1 MGYATRFHLFAAST
15 ILSSSFCVYSLVLI
29 FVYEVGKMNKIFLWA
44 ITSALA
50 GFLFGFDTVVISG
63 AESKIQNLWSLSGAM
78 HGLAIS
84 SALWGTVLGAL
95 IGSIPTN
102 KFGRKKT
109 LIFNGILFFVSAVGS
124 AFAWDVWSFSFF
136 RFIGGVG
143 IGIST
148 ISAPLF
154 IAEISPAKNRGKL
167 TALFQFNIVLGI
179 LIAFVSNGIVQYLAS
194 DVSAWRWMLGVE
206 AIPALAYTLMCLTLS
221 ESPRYLITIA
231 HKEAEG
237 RQVFKIINPEMTD
250 KELDVLVQEVKE
262 SAVADSKNKGV
273 SELFTKKL
281 IYPVIFAFL
290 IAAFNQLSGINII
303 LYFAPRLLALAGIE
317 DAVTA
322 SISLGVANLIFT
334 YVGVRFIDVLGRRT
348 LLILGC
354 IGYIISLSI
363 CTYAFVHFNEL
374 KVVSASIDA
383 ISSSQQVIQME
394 TSTDYMT
401 EEDRQIKLNNYETA
415 KAKLVEISNS
425 NEYNT
430 TAKVDASFDPNQVLA
445 TANEIKAEAS
455 EQLGMV
461 SSTVLICMI
470 LFIASHALGSGTI
483 IWVFCSE
490 IFPPLYRA
498 AGQSV
503 GSFSHWIFAAG
514 LTLVFPIVIA
524 AYDASVMFG
533 FFTLMMI
540 IQLLFAIFIMPETKG
555 RTLEELSENLM
566 GGKKAK
572 A

>member
-1 MGYATRFHLFAAST
+1 
-15 ILSSSFCVYSLVLI
+15 
-29 FVYEVGKMNKIFLWA
+29 MNKIFLWA

-63 AESKIQNLWSLSGAM
+63 AESKIQNLWSLSGVM
-78 HGLAIS
+78 HGFAIS

-109 LIFNGILFFVSAVGS
+109 LIYNGILFFVSAIGS
-124 AFAWDVWSFSFF
+124 AFAWEVWSFSFF

-154 IAEISPAKNRGKL
+154 ISEISPANNRGKL

-179 LIAFVSNGIVQYLAS
+179 LIAFISNGVVQYIIP
-194 DVSAWRWMLGVE
+194 DEYAWRVMLGVE
-206 AIPALAYTLMCLTLS
+206 AIPAFVYTLMCFTLN

-231 HKEAEG
+231 HKEQEG
-237 RQVFKIINPEMTD
+237 KEVFKIINPTMNDAQLD
-250 KELDVLVQEVKE
+250 KLVAEVKQ
-262 SAVADSKNKGV
+262 SAIEDSKNKGV
-273 SELFTKKL
+273 SDLFTKKL

-303 LYFAPRLLALAGIE
+303 LYFAPRLLSLAGIE
-317 DAVTA
+317 DAVSA
-322 SISLGVANLIFT
+322 SVSLGVANLIFT

-354 IGYIISLSI
+354 IGYIVSLSI
-363 CTYAFVHFNEL
+363 CTFAFLHFNEL
-374 KVVSASIDA
+374 KVISASIDA
-383 ISSSQQVIQME
+383 IASSEQVIQME
-394 TSTDYMT
+394 SGTNYMT
-401 EEDRQIKLNNYETA
+401 PEDKQIKLNNYENA
-415 KAKLVEISNS
+415 KAKLIEI
-425 NEYNT
+425 T
-430 TAKVDASFDPNQVLA
+430 TQYDTATKLDATYDVNQVLSTA
-445 TANEIKAEAS
+445 TQIKTEAS
-455 EQLGMV
+455 EAVGMV
-461 SSTVLICMI
+461 STTVLICI
-470 LFIASHALGSGTI
+470 IVFIASHALGSGTI

-503 GSFSHWIFAAG
+503 GSFSHWIFAAV
-514 LTLVFPIVIA
+514 LTLVFPIVMA

-533 FFTLMMI
+533 FFTIMMI

-555 RTLEELSENLM
+555 RTLEDLSQNLM
-566 GGKKAK
+566 KKSK
-572 A
+572 